1 MCVQVTEEDGNPCY
15 SVWNFESG
23 KTFARSYLELFV
35 NNEGISAHVKA
46 ITPCQCLLIN
56 IPHEMRH
63 EFKSLTRPL
72 WYEELARYFGMSIN
86 EAGEALGIFALI
98 YVYIHMYI
106 YICIYMCANCVCR
119 NLNYV
124 RASLSIEFQESS
136 EKTRSIFR

>member
-1 MCVQVTEEDGNPCY
+1 M
-15 SVWNFESG
+15 
-23 KTFARSYLELFV
+23 
-35 NNEGISAHVKA
+35 NNEGVSAHVKA

-98 YVYIHMYI
+98 YVCI
-106 YICIYMCANCVCR
+106 YVYMCAQSLYVANSCM
-119 NLNYV
+119 YV
-124 RASLSIEFQESS
+124 RVYVSIEFQESS